1 MRPSAYGEIDER
13 STRAKADPRRY
24 LTGLYKE
31 YYAPV
36 GDYLVVHPHQ
46 FVLAQTLEYVRLPRF
61 LMAYVVGRSTWG
73 RLGLITATAIGVHP
87 LFSGNLTLEIRN
99 LGETPLRL
107 YPGESIAQLFFHSV
121 DNWIPAS
128 IPPSVAATT
137 SRYTAS
143 VDPIPR
149 PTSIG
154 GRDAEL
160 ERIIDSFEKTV
171 TSRG

>member
-107 YPGESIAQLFFHSV
+107 YPGESIAQLFFIRLTIGYLQVFRRLSLPPQV
-121 DNWIPAS
+121 GTPQAS
-128 IPPSVAATT
+128 IQYLGRLRLAGEMLS
-137 SRYTAS
+137 SKELSTAS
-143 VDPIPR
+143 KKP
-149 PTSIG
+149 
-154 GRDAEL
+154 
-160 ERIIDSFEKTV
+160 
-171 TSRG
+171 